1 MSGYMNRE
9 RAMSSNVQTIMDANA
24 EAIKAGEISEANGQ
38 KAVGL
43 ALFGLALVEF
53 AAFVDTLLD
62 LTEIQLKAVEKAAD
76 NG

>member
-9 RAMSSNVQTIMDANA
+9 RAMSDNVQTVMDANA
-24 EAIKAGEISEANGQ
+24 EAIKAGEISESNGH

-53 AAFVDTLLD
+53 AAFVDTLID
-62 LTEIQLKAVEKAAD
+62 LTEIQLKAVEKAED